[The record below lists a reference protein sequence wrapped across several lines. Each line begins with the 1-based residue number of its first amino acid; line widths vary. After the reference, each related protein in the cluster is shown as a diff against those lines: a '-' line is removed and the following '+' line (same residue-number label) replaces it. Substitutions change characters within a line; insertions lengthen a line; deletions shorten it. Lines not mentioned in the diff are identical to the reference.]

1 MLDILHYEFIQNAII
16 AGLLVSIASG
26 IIGSLI
32 VVNRMVFLAGG
43 IAHTS
48 YGGIGLAVYFGLP
61 IFLGASVFAVG
72 AALLMAIITLNQRD
86 KIDTFIGLIW
96 AVGMAIGIIFVDLT
110 PGYNVD
116 LMSYLFGSILAVS
129 NDDITYMSILL
140 IAIIIIVTLF
150 YREILAVSYDSEY
163 ANLRGINVKF
173 FYTLILILSALTV
186 VIAIKVVGLILVIAL
201 LTIPIYIAE
210 KVSTSLGTMM
220 FVSGVLSS
228 VFTLVGLWFSYQF
241 DLTSGASIILVSAFG
256 LTLFLFTTKVL
267 TNETTISF
275 LFFMSKLSASVYFVC
290 Y

>member
-1 MLDILHYEFIQNAII
+1 MLDALSYEFIQNAIL
-16 AGLLVSIASG
+16 AGLLVSFASG

-48 YGGIGLAVYFGLP
+48 YGGIGIAVYFGFP
-61 IFLGASVFAVG
+61 IFLGASLFAIL
-72 AALLMAIITLNQRD
+72 AALLMAMITLNQRD

-129 NDDITYMSILL
+129 SDDLIYMSSLL
-140 IAIIIIVTLF
+140 TLIVIIVILF
-150 YREILAVSYDSEY
+150 YKQILAVSYDSEY
-163 ANLRGINVKF
+163 ASLRGINVKF

-201 LTIPIYIAE
+201 LTIPVYIAE
-210 KVSTSLGTMM
+210 RISNSLGSMM
-220 FVSGVLSS
+220 FFSGVLSS
-228 VFTLVGLWFSYQF
+228 VFTLIGLWLSYEY
-241 DLTSGASIILVSAFG
+241 DITSGASIIMISAVSLLV
-256 LTLFLFTTKVL
+256 FLIINKS
-267 TNETTISF
+267 IA
-275 LFFMSKLSASVYFVC
+275 K
-290 Y
+290 

>member
-1 MLDILHYEFIQNAII
+1 MLDILSYEFIQNAII
-16 AGLLVSIASG
+16 AGLLVSFASG

-48 YGGIGLAVYFGLP
+48 YGGIGIAVYFGLP
-61 IFLGASVFAVG
+61 IFLGASTFAVL

-129 NDDITYMSILL
+129 SDDLTYMGILL
-140 IAIIIIVTLF
+140 SIIVVIITLF
-150 YREILAVSYDSEY
+150 YREILSVSYDSQY
-163 ANLRGINVKF
+163 ASLRGINVKF
-173 FYTLILILSALTV
+173 FYTLILVLSALTI

-210 KVSTSLGTMM
+210 KLSNSLGAMM
-220 FVSGVLSS
+220 FVAGVLSS
-228 VFTLVGLWFSYQF
+228 TFTLIGLFFSYQY
-241 DLTSGASIILVSAFG
+241 DLTSGASIILVSAIALGIYLIF
-256 LTLFLFTTKVL
+256 TKV
-267 TNETTISF
+267 I
-275 LFFMSKLSASVYFVC
+275 KK
-290 Y
+290 

>member
-1 MLDILHYEFIQNAII
+1 MLEVLQYDFIQNAII
-16 AGLLVSIASG
+16 AGLLVSFASG

-48 YGGIGLAVYFGLP
+48 YGGIGLAVYFGIP
-61 IFLGASVFAVG
+61 IFLGASLFAVA
-72 AALLMAIITLNQRD
+72 AALLMAFITLNQRH

-129 NDDITYMSILL
+129 SEDIYFMGTLL
-140 IAIIIIVTLF
+140 AVIIFIMTF
-150 YREILAVSYDSEY
+150 WYKEILAVSYDSEY
-163 ANLRGINVKF
+163 ASLRGINVKF
-173 FYTLILILSALTV
+173 FYTLILVLSALTV

-210 KVSTSLGTMM
+210 KLSNSLASMM
-220 FVSGVLSS
+220 LFSGILSS
-228 VFTLVGLWFSYQF
+228 IFTLSGLLVSYEY
-241 DLTSGASIILVSAFG
+241 DLTSGASIIMMSAVSLVI
-256 LTLFLFTTKVL
+256 FLIFNKVKKH
-267 TNETTISF
+267 ID
-275 LFFMSKLSASVYFVC
+275 K
-290 Y
+290 